1 MTALVISIVSR
12 TTLSEIRQDGGSNNC
27 SGWISASASTETGG
41 GAAAAA
47 NTLLST
53 SVGRCNQRPLL
64 GGSYYPCG
72 GEQHQPKWLVMVVAH
87 TPVFAVKIKL

>member
-1 MTALVISIVSR
+1 MTALVVSIVSR
-12 TTLSEIRQDGGSNNC
+12 TTPSEIRQDGGSNSC
-27 SGWISASASTETGG
+27 SGWVSASALTETGRG
-41 GAAAAA
+41 AAAA

-87 TPVFAVKIKL
+87 TPMFAVKIKL